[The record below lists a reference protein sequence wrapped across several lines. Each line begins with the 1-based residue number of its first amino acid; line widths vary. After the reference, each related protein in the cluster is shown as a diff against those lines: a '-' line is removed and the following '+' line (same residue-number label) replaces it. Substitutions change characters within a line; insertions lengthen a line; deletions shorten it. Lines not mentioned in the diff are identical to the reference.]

1 MSPGIGLM
9 KRRIE
14 DEKSAISL
22 AISHVSKKYKIDPK
36 NINVLETKFHADAGD
51 WYVALV
57 GYKKQSGYRW
67 IRFLET
73 RDRNKEI

>member
-36 NINVLETKFHADAGD
+36 NINVLETKFHADAG
-51 WYVALV
+51 
-57 GYKKQSGYRW
+57 
-67 IRFLET
+67 ET
-73 RDRNKEI
+73 RTCTLHITVLDIRH

>member
-1 MSPGIGLM
+1 M

-36 NINVLETKFHADAGD
+36 NINVLETKFHAKAGCD
-51 WYVALV
+51 ISANPL
-57 GYKKQSGYRW
+57 
-67 IRFLET
+67 L
-73 RDRNKEI
+73 